1 MSRSSDKP
9 MVKKTYGKQRISFS
23 DNALKLQDQNECILN
38 DLTNLQE
45 DKCFKK
51 SESKERVIT
60 TATDDSTT
68 TKLKIQKQ
76 KFIADFFSPTY
87 DDDDTENKC
96 IKKRRKNNYTIPR
109 FNCFNSE
116 NIESSS
122 STEKKRRIKENEQLF
137 LDFGQKSF
145 NSYTCPDCKMS
156 YNQGTAED
164 ETLHA
169 KYHKA
174 AIGGIVYTSYK
185 NQVFLQQYPEDNG
198 SRVVMLTFNQSN
210 PFEKKKI
217 HQILNLINAELCAIE
232 MNEKKLEQCKI
243 FLYITSNKKVVGC
256 TVAETIPQAYRVID
270 ADDNGITENSERMQI
285 GMASDGSII
294 FYCTKPVRAVCGVSR
309 MWVSKKLRR
318 RGIATRL
325 LDNIRIHFLFGFTLE
340 PRDLAFSQPT
350 GDGKAFASHY
360 TNSREFLVY
369 VEQ

>member
-1 MSRSSDKP
+1 MI
-9 MVKKTYGKQRISFS
+9 KKTYGKQRISFS
-23 DNALKLQDQNECILN
+23 DTALKLQDQNEYILN

-45 DKCFKK
+45 DKCFKE
-51 SESKERVIT
+51 SEPKERVFI
-60 TATDDSTT
+60 TATDDSTA

-76 KFIADFFSPTY
+76 KFIADFFKNIESLSNT
-87 DDDDTENKC
+87 D
-96 IKKRRKNNYTIPR
+96 KKRRV
-109 FNCFNSE
+109 
-116 NIESSS
+116 
-122 STEKKRRIKENEQLF
+122 KENEQLF
-137 LDFGQKSF
+137 LDLGQKSF

-174 AIGGIVYTSYK
+174 AIGGIAYTNYK
-185 NQVFLQQYPEDNG
+185 NQIFLQQYPEDNG

-210 PFEKKKI
+210 PFEKKK
-217 HQILNLINAELCAIE
+217 

-243 FLYITSNKKVVGC
+243 FLYITGNKKVVGC
-256 TVAETIPQAYRVID
+256 AVAEIIPQAYRVID
-270 ADDNGITENSERMQI
+270 DDDNGITENSERIQI
-285 GMASDGSII
+285 GMASDGSAI
-294 FYCTKPVRAVCGVSR
+294 FCCTKPVRAVCGISR
-309 MWVSKKLRR
+309 MWVLKKLRR

-325 LDNIRIHFLFGFTLE
+325 LNNIRTHFLFGYTLE
-340 PRDLAFSQPT
+340 PSDLAFSQPT